1 MTCGSALRRSQDSCP
16 CDNGI
21 ITESRAMDVAMVGM
35 RREAAA

>member
-1 MTCGSALRRSQDSCP
+1 MTCGSGLSRSRDSCS
-16 CDNGI
+16 CGNAI